1 MPKPDYET
9 LHPCF
14 AWARDHLATVAPPG
28 RLPGRQHID
37 PVDLRSV
44 LNLIN
49 LAEVLREA
57 GRLRFRFRLVG
68 TTQTMVAGR
77 EITGKLVEDAVL
89 PELCDRIL
97 GNMRE
102 TVEARAPVY
111 DRFPMPHPGRKFIET
126 ERIYFPLAADGE
138 TVDML
143 FILNGYPGNPEF
155 MPRPGLFLPFPHGA
169 PPLQR

>member
-1 MPKPDYET
+1 VPNPEYDK

-14 AWARDHLATVAPPG
+14 LWVRDYLRRVAPEN

-44 LNLIN
+44 LSLIN
-49 LAEVLREA
+49 LAEVLHDG

-68 TTQTMVAGR
+68 TTQTTLAGR
-77 EITGKLVEDAVL
+77 EITGKFVEDAVL
-89 PELCDRIL
+89 PELRDRIIA
-97 GNMRE
+97 NMRQASE
-102 TVEARAPVY
+102 GGLPVY
-111 DRFPMPHPGRKFIET
+111 DRFPMPHPGRKYIDT

-143 FILNGYPGNPEF
+143 LILNGYPGNPEY
-155 MPRPGLFLPFPHGA
+155 MPRVSLFATGPATTSHW
-169 PPLQR
+169 PP